1 MLTAGIPEPPSHI
14 ASLMEKTQV
23 FIVKTEMDFAHRF
36 AHTDASRI
44 VERNK
49 GRIASVEEEMG
60 TWGIDYD
67 YLIETKERTAK
78 LGAITGKADR
88 VRVTSAKGDGRFI
101 LYQEPI
107 GARDSTPKSSRRR
120 HVTASTVG

>member
-14 ASLMEKTQV
+14 SSMMEKTQV
-23 FIVKTEMDFAHRF
+23 FIIKTDMDFAHRF

-49 GRIASVEEEMG
+49 GRIASVEEDMG

-67 YLIETKERTAK
+67 YLIETKGTHRE
-78 LGAITGKADR
+78 TGCYNWQSRQDTR
-88 VRVTSAKGDGRFI
+88 HFDQGD
-101 LYQEPI
+101 
-107 GARDSTPKSSRRR
+107 
-120 HVTASTVG
+120 